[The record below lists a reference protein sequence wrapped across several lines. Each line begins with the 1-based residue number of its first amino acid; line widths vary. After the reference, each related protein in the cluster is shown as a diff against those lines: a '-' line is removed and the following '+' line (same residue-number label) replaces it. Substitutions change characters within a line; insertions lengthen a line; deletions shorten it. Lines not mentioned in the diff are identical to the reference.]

1 MQTVSIF
8 GVKLANIAVADCE
21 NFLHNIAIFDSN
33 FTTDD
38 PFTSGG
44 KTVDKFSCA
53 EEDAEPSS
61 LATTMM
67 RRTRRDGKQEWE
79 FLHSWGTWQ
88 IRGHLNR
95 CLYAMRF

>member
-1 MQTVSIF
+1 MQTELIF

-21 NFLHNIAIFDSN
+21 NCLLNIAIFDSD

-38 PFTSGG
+38 PFTSDG

-67 RRTRRDGKQEWE
+67 RRTRGDGKQEWE
-79 FLHSWGTWQ
+79 
-88 IRGHLNR
+88 
-95 CLYAMRF
+95 Y

>member
-21 NFLHNIAIFDSN
+21 NFLLNIAIFDSD

-38 PFTSGG
+38 PFTSDG
-44 KTVDKFSCA
+44 KTVDKFSYA
-53 EEDAEPSS
+53 EEDAEASS

-67 RRTRRDGKQEWE
+67 RRTRGDGKPEWE
-79 FLHSWGTWQ
+79 
-88 IRGHLNR
+88 
-95 CLYAMRF
+95 Y